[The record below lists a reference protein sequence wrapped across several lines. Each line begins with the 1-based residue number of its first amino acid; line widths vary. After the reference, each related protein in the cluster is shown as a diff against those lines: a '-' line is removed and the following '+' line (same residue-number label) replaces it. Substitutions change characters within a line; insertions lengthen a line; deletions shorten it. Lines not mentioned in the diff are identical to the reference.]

1 MLDDMAFKQKMV
13 RQVYSS
19 CFRRLAPLH
28 VSSEKGKK
36 ISISQMQSM
45 VWLLDCPNLFLHA
58 VVAFNTD

>member
-36 ISISQMQSM
+36 
-45 VWLLDCPNLFLHA
+45 NLYIPDAKHG
-58 VVAFNTD
+58 VVA